1 MADEKVT
8 FKISADTKEAQKEL
22 EALQKDLKDVV
33 NITDET
39 QKKLDALH
47 GQRGVK
53 PQRDALKAQLNDLK
67 DYREEI
73 ERNIKVAK
81 KRVATELS
89 VDKAMARMEKRQQED
104 EDRELRWA
112 LAQFDYKSKTADES
126 KAWAIICKR
135 LGVKR

>member
-39 QKKLDALH
+39 QKKLDTLH

-53 PQRDALKAQLNDLK
+53 SQRDALKAQLNDLK

-89 VDKAMARMEKRQQED
+89 VDKAMARMEKRQQE
-104 EDRELRWA
+104 EKFE
-112 LAQFDYKSKTADES
+112 FK
-126 KAWAIICKR
+126 
-135 LGVKR
+135 